1 MLSTMLR
8 AGFASIDITPDQQ
21 FSLMGYDFRWTE
33 LPPGN
38 SGVHD
43 PLAARVLALDDGGGP
58 ALLVSMDICV
68 IHVDLAR
75 EMRRRLAKKAG
86 TSADRVL
93 VATTHTHS
101 GPYPQLPGRKGKP
114 KDRKQAAMRRLNE
127 QYAQLLLDR
136 VETAAAVAAGK
147 LHPVSVRAAEAPLGI
162 GYNRRVKVD
171 GKVRMCWNPLEFSD
185 LRPQPSPDPTC
196 TVLVFREP
204 HGPRQYVLFS
214 LGAHPVCLG
223 KTSRQV
229 SGDWPGLACRMID
242 QQLPGTR
249 SMFFLGACGEVHPWI
264 ATQEDPQQLVPV
276 ASAAAGMVQLLVASG
291 AGEKPTDATIR
302 IAARTWK
309 RGKLQLDLAAWRI
322 GPATILS
329 APVELFAS
337 LSAQLRMRVPSPLF
351 LVTLGN
357 GWTGYWPDRAA
368 FDEGAYE
375 IGATWAIKK
384 GDGEKLIDRLAELA
398 RELGAARR

>member
-1 MLSTMLR
+1 MLK
-8 AGFASIDITPDQQ
+8 AGFASIDITPDQRL
-21 FSLMGYDFRWTE
+21 SLMGYDFRWTH

-38 SGVHD
+38 TGVLD
-43 PLAARVLALDDGGGP
+43 PLAARVLALEDGGGP
-58 ALLVSMDICV
+58 ALLVSLDLCV

-75 EMRRRLAKKAG
+75 QIRRRIAKKAG
-86 TSADRVL
+86 TSPDRVL

-114 KDRKQAAMRRLNE
+114 QDRKQAAMRRLNE
-127 QYAQLLLDR
+127 PYARLLLDR
-136 VETAAAVAAGK
+136 LETAAAMAAGK
-147 LHPVSVRAAEAPLGI
+147 LHPVSVRAAQAPLGI

-171 GKVRMCWNPLEFSD
+171 GKVQMCWNPLEFPD

-223 KTSRQV
+223 KTSQQV
-229 SGDWPGLACRMID
+229 SGDWPALACRMID
-242 QQLPGTR
+242 QHLPGTR

-291 AGEKPTDATIR
+291 AGEKQADATIR
-302 IAARTWK
+302 IATRTWK
-309 RGKLQLDLAAWRI
+309 HGRLELDLAAWRI
-322 GPATILS
+322 GPATILA

-337 LSAQLRMRVPSPLF
+337 LSAQLRARLPSPLF

-368 FDEGAYE
+368 FDEGQYE
-375 IGATWAIKK
+375 IGATWGLRK
-384 GDGEKLIDRLAELA
+384 GDGEKLIDLLAALA
-398 RELGAARR
+398 GSLDAPRR